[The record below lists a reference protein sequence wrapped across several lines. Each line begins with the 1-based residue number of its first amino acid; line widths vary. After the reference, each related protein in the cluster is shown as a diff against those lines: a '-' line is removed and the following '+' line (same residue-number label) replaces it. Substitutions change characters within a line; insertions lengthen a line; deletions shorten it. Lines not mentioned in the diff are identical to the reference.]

1 MRCFNIALPLMC
13 LLLAGCMVGPD
24 YHSPISSTSS
34 TVAYQDISAQWWT
47 LFHSPQM
54 NDLVQAGLK
63 NSPTLDA
70 ATATLKQ
77 AQENLN
83 AQIGSS
89 LLPAIN
95 AQASGERQRG
105 ISGSSGQP
113 TSTTSTASANIFNLY
128 NASVNIS
135 YTLDVF
141 GGARRQIEG
150 LQAQVDYQNFELEA
164 ARLTLTSNIV
174 TTAITVA
181 SLQEQIRVTQEIIQ
195 SQTEQLNIVQ
205 KQLRLGGAS
214 GSDVLTQESELAT
227 TRASLPPLKQHLAQ
241 SQDAL
246 AVLVGNFPSDFK
258 LPQFNLNNVQLP
270 KHIPISLPSQLVR
283 QRPDIRAQEALLHAA
298 CAQVGVATANL
309 YPQITLSGAYGGSA
323 LSTANLF
330 SPANIA
336 WNYGGTFL
344 QPLFHGGA
352 LRAQRRAAVDAFD
365 ATAAQY
371 RQVVLQ
377 GFQNVAD
384 SLQALQND
392 KDALQSEQLAE
403 SAAYRSLNIT
413 QKQYKLGGVSYLNL
427 LTAQRQYKTAK
438 INLIQAKATQLS
450 DAAALFQALGG
461 GWWHK

>member
-1 MRCFNIALPLMC
+1 MRCFNIALPLLS
-13 LLLAGCMVGPD
+13 LLLSSCMVGPD
-24 YHSPISSTSS
+24 YHSPLSSTG
-34 TVAYQDISAQWWT
+34 ACQDIPAQWWT
-47 LFHSPQM
+47 LFHSPQI

-63 NSPTLDA
+63 NSPTLDV

-89 LLPAIN
+89 LLPAVN
-95 AQASGERQRG
+95 GQASGERQRVTGASLGEEG
-105 ISGSSGQP
+105 ISP
-113 TSTTSTASANIFNLY
+113 TTYTLY
-128 NASVNIS
+128 NASVNIT

-150 LQAQVDYQNFELEA
+150 LQAQVDYQHFELEA

-174 TTAITVA
+174 TTAIKIA
-181 SLQEQIRVTQEIIQ
+181 SLQEQIQATQEIIQ
-195 SQTEQLNIVQ
+195 SQAEQLTIVQ

-214 GSDVLTQESELAT
+214 DSDVLTQESQLAT
-227 TRASLPPLKQHLAQ
+227 TRASLPPLRQQLAQ

-258 LPQFNLNNVQLP
+258 LPEFNLNNLQLP
-270 KHIPISLPSQLVR
+270 KNIPINLPSQLAR

-298 CAQVGVATANL
+298 SAQVGVATANL
-309 YPQITLSGAYGGSA
+309 YPQITLSGAYGGA
-323 LSTANLF
+323 GLSTANLF
-330 SPANIA
+330 SPANII

-344 QPLFHGGA
+344 QPIFHGGA
-352 LRAQRRAAVDAFD
+352 LHAQRRGAVDAFD
-365 ATAAQY
+365 AAAAQY

-377 GFQNVAD
+377 GFQNVED
-384 SLQALQND
+384 ILHALQND

-403 SAAYRSLNIT
+403 SAAHHSLNII

-427 LTAQRQYKTAK
+427 LTAQRQYQTAR
-438 INLIQAKATQLS
+438 ISLIQARATQLS
-450 DAAALFQALGG
+450 DTAALFQALGG
-461 GWWHK
+461 GWWHS